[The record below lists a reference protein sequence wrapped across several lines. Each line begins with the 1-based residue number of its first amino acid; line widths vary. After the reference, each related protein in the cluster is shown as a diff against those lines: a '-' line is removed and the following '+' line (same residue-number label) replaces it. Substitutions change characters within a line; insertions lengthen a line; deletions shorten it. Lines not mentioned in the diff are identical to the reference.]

1 MAMEKFVI
9 FIVEDNEWYL
19 ELLSHN
25 LSLNPDYTVR
35 KFVNAADYLNEL
47 HEKPDVVTLDYF
59 LPDMEGA
66 ELLKKT
72 KEISPD
78 TEVIVISE
86 QENIQVAVDLLKNGA
101 YDYIVKSS
109 DIRNRLMNTV
119 RNIREKATLRSR
131 IDTLQREVG
140 KKYSFAR
147 KLLGTSDKIKAI
159 YKLIEKA
166 TTNNIT
172 VIVTGETGTGK
183 ELVAKA
189 IHYNSNRSNKPFV
202 AVNMAAIP
210 AELVE
215 SEIFGHEKGAFTG
228 AQFKRI
234 GRFEEADKGTLFL
247 DEIGEMDLNLQ
258 AKLLRV
264 LQEKELTRVG
274 GNQVIKT
281 DCRIIVAT
289 NLDLLQE
296 VKKGR
301 FREDLYFR
309 LFGII
314 IEIPPLR
321 ERGKDILILAKHFIH
336 AFCKENEMEE
346 PIMTDEAQKKLMTY
360 SFPGNVRELKSA
372 IELATVMCNDKQIT
386 ATEINFSRNEELFD
400 PMAMDLTLKE
410 HTERIVRAYL
420 QKYNDNI
427 KAAADAL
434 DISYSTIYRMFN
446 RDPGEE

>member
-1 MAMEKFVI
+1 MDKFVI

-25 LSLNPDYTVR
+25 LSLNPDYTVQ
-35 KFVNAADYLNEL
+35 KFANAAVYLKAL

-59 LPDMEGA
+59 LPDMGGA
-66 ELLKKT
+66 DLLKRT

-78 TEVIVISE
+78 TEVIVVSE

-109 DIRNRLMNTV
+109 DIRSRLMNTV
-119 RNIREKATLRSR
+119 RNIREKAGLRTR
-131 IDTLQREVG
+131 IDTLQSEVG
-140 KKYSFAR
+140 KKYSFA
-147 KLLGTSDKIKAI
+147 KTLIGTSDKIRSI
-159 YKLIEKA
+159 YRLIEKA

-189 IHYNSNRSNKPFV
+189 IHYNSNRAPKPFV

-210 AELVE
+210 KELVE
-215 SEIFGHEKGAFTG
+215 SELFGHEKGAFTG

-264 LQEKELTRVG
+264 LQEKEITRVG

-296 VKKGR
+296 VKGGR

-309 LFGII
+309 LYGIT

-321 ERGKDILILAKHFIH
+321 ERGKDIIILAKHFIH
-336 AFCKENEMEE
+336 AFCKENDMEE
-346 PIMTDEAQKKLMTY
+346 PVLTAEAQKKLMAY

-372 IELATVMCNDKQIT
+372 VELAAVMCNDKEIK
-386 ATEINFSRNEELFD
+386 ADEINFSRNEELFD
-400 PMAMDLTLKE
+400 PPAMGMTLKE
-410 HTERIVRAYL
+410 HTERIIRAYL
-420 QKYNDNI
+420 QKYDNNI
-427 KAAADAL
+427 KDTAQAL
-434 DISYSTIYRMFN
+434 DISYSTIYRMLN
-446 RDPGEE
+446 KDAAQD